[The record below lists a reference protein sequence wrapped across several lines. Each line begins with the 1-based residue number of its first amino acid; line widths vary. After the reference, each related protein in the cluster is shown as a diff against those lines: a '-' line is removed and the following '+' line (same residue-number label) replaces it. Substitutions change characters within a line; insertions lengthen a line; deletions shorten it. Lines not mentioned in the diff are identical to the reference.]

1 MGAGA
6 GGEAT
11 GGGWRVWAD
20 LVEKEGWRDLAHW
33 RVRPFGQIGETHGGR
48 SEWGEP
54 VGVREGV
61 KEA

>member
-1 MGAGA
+1 M
-6 GGEAT
+6 
-11 GGGWRVWAD
+11 WAD